1 MSKIKS
7 LQYLL
12 LDTLNKRDKKKSK
25 NFSNNLRVSQDQN
38 YYLISWID
46 HNKKK
51 NFRIEKNKFIFY
63 QRNDLEGT
71 KLDLSS
77 SLEINNKNAELV
89 IDEISKNKKNE
100 DKSLNFF
107 FKYLTH
113 LIIILSSFYLVIQTS
128 NLENKIIPVIIIIL
142 FIFDIIDKRQII
154 LYLMIGCLTIF
165 QPNKFIFFYS
175 LFLVLFNFFE
185 PIYYFKKSKILLLIV
200 IIFYNFNFLNFSSI
214 NIDAHFFIINALIF
228 LNIIFN
234 FVRYNSNYNWIYCVP
249 AFTYAFLFNGEFIHS
264 YIWITVCFFLS
275 FLFNYLDK
283 VFFLKIK
290 TSPMLE

>member
-1 MSKIKS
+1 M
-7 LQYLL
+7 
-12 LDTLNKRDKKKSK
+12 
-25 NFSNNLRVSQDQN
+25 SQDQN

-46 HNKKK
+46 NNKKK
-51 NFRIEKNKFIFY
+51 EFKIEKNKFIFY
-63 QRNDLEGT
+63 QRNDLEDT

-89 IDEISKNKKNE
+89 IDEILKNNKNE
-100 DKSLNFF
+100 SKSLNFF

-113 LIIILSSFYLVIQTS
+113 LIIILGLFYLVIHTS
-128 NLENKIIPVIIIIL
+128 NLENKIIPTIIIIF

-154 LYLMIGCLTIF
+154 FYLMIGCLSIF
-165 QPNKFIFFYS
+165 QPNKFIFFYC
-175 LFLVLFNFFE
+175 LFLILFNFFE
-185 PIYYFKKSKILLLIV
+185 PIYYFKKSKILLLM
-200 IIFYNFNFLNFSSI
+200 IIIIYNFNFLNFSMIDI
-214 NIDAHFFIINALIF
+214 NAHFFIINALIF
-228 LNIIFN
+228 SNIIFN

-249 AFTYAFLFNGEFIHS
+249 AFTYAFLFHGEFVHS
-264 YIWITVCFFLS
+264 YLWIIFFFFLS